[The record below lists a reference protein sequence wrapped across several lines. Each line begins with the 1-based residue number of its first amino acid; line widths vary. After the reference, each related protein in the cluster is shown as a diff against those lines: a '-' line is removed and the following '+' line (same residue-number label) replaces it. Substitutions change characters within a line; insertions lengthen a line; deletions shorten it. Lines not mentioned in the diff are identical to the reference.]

1 MKNKKEMT
9 VDKILNQIE
18 QAESNLDTTI
28 TIKLTKEHSKIH
40 TDGSIYGIIKGLE
53 GMVGFLQQTLI
64 EKGIKKEDC
73 NTFIKELVAASLNN
87 LDENTQLQIIETEE

>member
-1 MKNKKEMT
+1 MKNEKEMPM
-9 VDKILNQIE
+9 DEILSLIE
-18 QAESNLDTTI
+18 QAKKNLDTTI

-64 EKGIKKEDC
+64 ENGIEKEDC
-73 NTFIKELVAASLNN
+73 NTFIKELVATSLNN
-87 LDENTQLQIIETEE
+87 LDENTQLQTIETEE

>member
-1 MKNKKEMT
+1 MKNEKEMSMSE
-9 VDKILNQIE
+9 ILSSIE
-18 QAESNLDTTI
+18 QAKKNLDTTI
-28 TIKLTKEHSKIH
+28 TIKLTKEQSKIH

-64 EKGIKKEDC
+64 ENGIKKEDC

-87 LDENTQLQIIETEE
+87 SDENAQFKTIETEE